1 MENATRALAIAG
13 GILIALL
20 VVSLLVLGIGKLSSY
35 YTAVD
40 SAEYNKQI
48 RDYNKQFETYN
59 KNVVKGIELVSLC
72 NLAED
77 TNNDKYRDDYRE
89 IKLYVKPSDRG
100 VLNEIFDEYK
110 LSRSED
116 EYSEGEY
123 YDLLY
128 FYKTIYKQEKQN
140 KNDDMTNKFERAYFD
155 CDEIIYDDSNAKVKA
170 LKFQEIYKR

>member
-35 YTAVD
+35 YSAVD

-48 RDYNKQFETYN
+48 RDYNKQFEAYN

-89 IKLYVKPSDRG
+89 IKLFVKPSDKG
-100 VLNEIFDEYK
+100 VLNDIFDEC
-110 LSRSED
+110 RD
-116 EYSEGEY
+116 EYGLSISSEGEY
-123 YDLLY
+123 YYLLE
-128 FYKTIYKQEKQN
+128 FYKKIYKNVKQY
-140 KNDDMTNKFERAYFD
+140 KKDMTNKFERAYFD
-155 CDEIIYDDSNAKVKA
+155 CAEIEYDDSNAKVKA
-170 LKFQEIYKR
+170 LYFDEIYKR

>member
-35 YTAVD
+35 YSAVD

-48 RDYNKQFETYN
+48 RDYNKQFEAYN

-89 IKLYVKPSDRG
+89 IKLFVKPSDKG
-100 VLNEIFDEYK
+100 VLNDIFDEC
-110 LSRSED
+110 RE
-116 EYSEGEY
+116 EYGYSISSEGEY
-123 YDLLY
+123 YDLLD
-128 FYKTIYKQEKQN
+128 FYKRIYKNVKQN
-140 KNDDMTNKFERAYFD
+140 NKDMTNKFERAYFD
-155 CDEIIYDDSNAKVKA
+155 CAEIEYDDSNAKVKA
-170 LKFQEIYKR
+170 LYFDEIYKR

>member
-48 RDYNKQFETYN
+48 RDYNKQFEAYN

-89 IKLYVKPSDRG
+89 IKLYVKPSTSDRG
-100 VLNEIFDEYK
+100 VLNDIFDEYG
-110 LSRSED
+110 LRS
-116 EYSEGEY
+116 SEGEY

-128 FYKTIYKQEKQN
+128 FYKTIYKKEKQN
-140 KNDDMTNKFERAYFD
+140 KNDMTNKFERAYFD
-155 CDEIIYDDSNAKVKA
+155 CDEIIYDDSNAKVTA

>member
-77 TNNDKYRDDYRE
+77 TNNDKFRDDYRE
-89 IKLYVKPSDRG
+89 IKLFVKPSDKG
-100 VLNEIFDEYK
+100 VLNDIFVDYDG
-110 LSRSED
+110 LIRRED
-116 EYSEGEY
+116 EY
-123 YDLLY
+123 YDLLD
-128 FYKTIYKQEKQN
+128 FYKKIYKNVKQ
-140 KNDDMTNKFERAYFD
+140 KDMTNKFERAYFD
-155 CDEIIYDDSNAKVKA
+155 CDEIIYDDSNAKVTA
-170 LKFQEIYKR
+170 LKFQEIYKK